1 MKKTYPKEIEEI
13 KNSMYVDDM
22 ISGGNNEA
30 EVVYLKNS
38 AKTIFKEGGFV
49 LHKWHSNNPRLEE
62 GDFDRNNSEL
72 SYAKQQL
79 GSKSSETKV
88 LGIHWNKVR
97 DTFEIRFPLE
107 KCKATK
113 RDILRKLASI
123 YDPLGFVSP
132 VHLMGKIIYRMIC
145 EKKLASDNTIPSDI
159 MKVWDKWESSLIQ
172 KIEIPR
178 SIVQSNGVT
187 KIDLHVFCDSSKIGS
202 CAVGYIVAHHPE
214 GSSQGLIASKSRL
227 AKQNTAIPRLE
238 LIASHMAS
246 NLAQNLEDAFS
257 NYKVREIFGWTVSTV
272 VLHWLSGNGEYKQFM
287 SNRITKIK

>member
-1 MKKTYPKEIEEI
+1 MKKIYPKEIEEI

-38 AKTIFKEGGFV
+38 AKAIFKEGGFV
-49 LHKWHSNNPRLEE
+49 LHKWHSNNPRLE
-62 GDFDRNNSEL
+62 GDDFDRNNSEL

-79 GSKSSETKV
+79 GSKSSEAKV

-107 KCKATK
+107 KYKATK

-123 YDPLGFVSP
+123 YDPLGFISP

-145 EKKLASDNTIPSDI
+145 EKKLAWDNTIPSDI

-178 SIVQSNGVT
+178 SIVQSNSVT
-187 KIDLHVFCDSSKIGS
+187 KIDLHVFCDSSKTGS
-202 CAVGYIVAHHPE
+202 CAEGYIVAHHPK
-214 GSSQGLIASKSRL
+214 GSSQGLIASKSCL
-227 AKQNTAIPRLE
+227 AKQNTTIPRLE
-238 LIASHMAS
+238 LIVSHMAS
-246 NLAQNLEDAFS
+246 NLVQNLKEAFS
-257 NYKVREIFGWTVSTV
+257 NYNVREIFGWTESTV
-272 VLHWLSGNGEYKQFM
+272 IPHWPPGNGEYKQFV
-287 SNRITKIK
+287 SNRIRKVK